1 MVDAAD
7 ITAVLNEVGHTEHVI
22 FEPSPETRGQWVIR
36 ARTGKGWKYLRM
48 LAADAS
54 LAEVERF
61 AAKYEAA
68 T

>member
-1 MVDAAD
+1 MVAASD

-36 ARTGKGWKYLRM
+36 ALTDKGWKYLRM
-48 LAADAS
+48 KAEDANM
-54 LAEVERF
+54 AEVERF

-68 T
+68 A